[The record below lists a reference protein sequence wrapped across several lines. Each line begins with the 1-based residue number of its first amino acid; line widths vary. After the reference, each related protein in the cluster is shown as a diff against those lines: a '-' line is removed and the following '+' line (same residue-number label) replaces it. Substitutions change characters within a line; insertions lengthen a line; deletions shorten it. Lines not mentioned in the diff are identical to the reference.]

1 MTAKAMTPEQREAVR
16 QRLVQIEQANGG
28 RLTPDDV
35 VKDAKKPSSPL
46 HEHFE
51 WDVKKAAAQYWI
63 EQARTLITSVR
74 IVTRTETTN
83 ISSVFYV
90 RDPSAASD
98 EQGYVSVSKLRT
110 DTDLAHEAIVAEFS
124 RVAALLR
131 RAREL
136 AIVLNATEE
145 IDDLLGQV
153 IGLRE
158 RFVGRGSAA
167 RQ

>member
-1 MTAKAMTPEQREAVR
+1 MTPEQREAVR
-16 QRLVQIEQANGG
+16 QRLAQIEKANGG

-35 VKDAKKPSSPL
+35 VKDAKKPNSPL
-46 HEHFE
+46 HAHFE

-63 EQARTLITSVR
+63 EQARNLITSIRVT
-74 IVTRTETTN
+74 TRTETSN
-83 ISSVFYV
+83 IRSVFYV

-98 EQGYVSVSKLRT
+98 EQGYVSVQTLRT
-110 DTDLAHEAIVAEFS
+110 DAEMAHEAIVAEFS
-124 RVAALLR
+124 RVADLLR

-145 IDDLLGQV
+145 IDDLLDRV
-153 IGLRE
+153 VGLRQ
-158 RFVGRGSAA
+158 RFVEQGSAA

>member
-1 MTAKAMTPEQREAVR
+1 MTTKAMTPEQREAVR
-16 QRLVQIEQANGG
+16 ERLAQIEKANGG

-46 HEHFE
+46 HAHFE
-51 WDVKKAAAQYWI
+51 WDVKKAAAQYWLD
-63 EQARTLITSVR
+63 QARTLITSVR
-74 IVTRTETTN
+74 IITRTETST
-83 ISSVFYV
+83 IRSVFYV
-90 RDPSAASD
+90 RDPSTASD
-98 EQGYVSVSKLRT
+98 EQGYVSVQTLRT
-110 DTDLAHEAIVAEFS
+110 DIDLAHEALVAEFS

-136 AIVLNATEE
+136 AIVLNATDE

-153 IGLRE
+153 IDLRQ
-158 RFVGRGSAA
+158 RFVEQGSAA